1 MRILVVED
9 DEKLSK
15 ILAVALSGLG
25 DVDIALSGEKALQDV
40 EKTYYDLIIL
50 DLMLG
55 KLSGM
60 EVLREI
66 RRVHL
71 MPIIILS
78 ALSDIDKKIDCFREG
93 ADDYITKPFAREEL
107 IVRCE
112 AALRRVGGNFRS
124 TIYTFGKME
133 VNYTQKMVTWGGN
146 YVPMNRKTYEILEL
160 LVRNKEVIMTKQQIF
175 DRIYLG
181 LLFSDGHAG
190 HRDKRV
196 QTAQNTFGVR
206 AGQAPQNGQ
215 IDRLYV
221 DGKGLTASR
230 EDVKR

>member
-133 VNYTQKMVTWGGN
+133 VNYTQKMMTWDGN

-175 DRIYLG
+175 DRIWGYYSQTGTQVIEINVFRLRKTLSEYG
-181 LLFSDGHAG
+181 L
-190 HRDKRV
+190 DKHLK
-196 QTAQNTFGVR
+196 T
-206 AGQAPQNGQ
+206 
-215 IDRLYV
+215 
-221 DGKGLTASR
+221 
-230 EDVKR
+230 VKSIGYMWTEKD